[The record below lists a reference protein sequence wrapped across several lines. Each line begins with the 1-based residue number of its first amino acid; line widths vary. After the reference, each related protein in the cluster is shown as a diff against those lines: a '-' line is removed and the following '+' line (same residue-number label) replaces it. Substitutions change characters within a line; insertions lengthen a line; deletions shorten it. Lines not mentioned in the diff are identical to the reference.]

1 MSIDPKNLAGTAT
14 LTFSDDFN
22 SLSLWNGTSGT
33 WDSTYWWAAANGI
46 NISGNQEV
54 NWYINS
60 NYAPTSSV
68 TPWNVN
74 NGILDLHAG
83 PAAPAIQ
90 PYINNAQYTSGMITT
105 YHSFSQLY
113 GYFEMRAELPA
124 GQGLWPAFWLLPTNN
139 ALFGTVPAQ
148 ELDIME
154 SLGNNP
160 TIDYMTSH
168 SSATGS
174 MQLQQDG
181 VYLPTMTSGFH
192 TYGMD
197 WEPDTITW
205 YVDGV
210 KTFQIATPS
219 DMHTPMYIIA
229 DLALYGPA
237 ITDPSSPVGGDM
249 LIDYIRAYSA
259 KPPTV
264 QINSFSPDSNVT
276 GDGITNAKQITVT
289 GSAAVGAT
297 VQIFDGSS
305 KLGTAVTDSTG
316 KWSFVA
322 ANLTDGV
329 HSFTAQTADQSG
341 NVTSSSALTVT
352 VDTTAPVAPSIASFT
367 PDSGTIGDGITNQN
381 HVTLNGTA
389 EASSTVQIFDGAT
402 QIGTVVADKTGSWSF
417 ATATLSDG
425 NHAFTAKAMDAAGNV
440 SSASTSLTVTIDTT
454 APAQPVVASFT
465 PAQSAIAGTAEAGA
479 TIALY
484 DGTTLIGSG
493 KAKSDGTWSINVG
506 SLSSGSHS
514 FSVTATDAAGN
525 TSVQSNVLQTK
536 VIESAGSTTL
546 EQVGTSLHFVTGSTD
561 VVFKLAGAALSTDQ
575 FPSYNFIGAEKTATG
590 YDVAWKDAGTGL
602 YSVVAT
608 DANGNFLSTIAGS
621 VSGTSDALRSL
632 ESTMHQDL
640 NGDGTIGLPVKIIET
655 AGSTILE
662 QVGNSLHFVTGSTDV
677 VFKLAGAAVS
687 TDQFPSY
694 NFIGAEKTATGYDVA
709 WKDAGTGL
717 YTVAATD
724 ANGNFLSTIAGS
736 VSGSSTSLLSLEST
750 MHQDLNGDG
759 TIGTKAG
766 TVATSVSLQLTID
779 AGGSLEL
786 AGAATGAITFGKNT
800 GMLILDQSSK
810 FTGNI
815 LGFSG
820 NGDPTASDIL
830 DLRDIAYGAGTR
842 VAYIGNT
849 SGGVL
854 TVTDAQNHTA
864 HLNLTGDYTRMTFAL
879 SSDGHGGT
887 FVIDPPATNVAPLT
901 LSMPNQAAT
910 VSQVGDGFVFHPSA
924 AAGSASTYDGHAR
937 LPFNE
942 AQLDWYTN
950 SIAQDVHLDIHALA
964 DAMGYTHTHDSF
976 MLHV

>member
-22 SLSLWNGTSGT
+22 SLSLWNGASGT

-46 NISGNQEV
+46 NIGGNQEV

-68 TPWNVN
+68 TPWTVS

-83 PAAPAIQ
+83 PAAAAIQ
-90 PYINNAQYTSGMITT
+90 PYINNAQYTSGMITS

-124 GQGLWPAFWLLPTNN
+124 GQGLWPAFWLLPANN
-139 ALFGTVPAQ
+139 ALLGTVPAQ

-174 MQLQQDG
+174 MQLQQSG
-181 VYLPTMTSGFH
+181 VSVPTMTSGFH

-197 WEPDTITW
+197 WEADTITW

-210 KTFQIATPS
+210 KIFQIATPS
-219 DMHTPMYIIA
+219 DMHTPMYMIA

-237 ITDPSSPVGGDM
+237 ITDPSAPVGGDM

-259 KPPTV
+259 KPPV
-264 QINSFSPDSNVT
+264 IQINSFSPDSNIT
-276 GDGITNAKQITVT
+276 GDGITNAKQITLT
-289 GSAAVGAT
+289 GSAAVGTT
-297 VQIFDGSS
+297 VQIFDGST

-316 KWSFVA
+316 KWSFVT

-329 HSFTAQTADQSG
+329 HPFTAKTADQSG
-341 NVTSSSALTVT
+341 NVTSSTSLTVT
-352 VDTTAPVAPSIASFT
+352 VDTTAPAAPSIASFT

-389 EASSTVQIFDGAT
+389 EASSTVQIFDGTT

-425 NHAFTAKAMDAAGNV
+425 NHAFTAKAMDVAGNV

-454 APAQPVVASFT
+454 APAQPVVASFAL
-465 PAQSAIAGTAEAGA
+465 AQSAISGTAEAGA

-484 DGTTLIGSG
+484 DGTILIGSG

-506 SLSSGSHS
+506 SLSSGPHS

-536 VIESAGSTTL
+536 VTESAGSTTL

-561 VVFKLAGAALSTDQ
+561 VVFKLASAALSTDQ

-608 DANGNFLSTIAGS
+608 DTNGNFLSTIAGS

-709 WKDAGTGL
+709 WKDTGTGL

-724 ANGNFLSTIAGS
+724 ANGNFLSTIVGS
-736 VSGSSTSLLSLEST
+736 VSGSNASLLSLEAT

-786 AGAATGAITFGKNT
+786 AGAASGAITFGKNT
-800 GMLILDQSSK
+800 GMLILDQSTK

-815 LGFSG
+815 VGLSG

-842 VAYIGNT
+842 VSYIGNT
-849 SGGVL
+849 SGGEL
-854 TVTDAQNHTA
+854 TVTDAQNHAA

-924 AAGSASTYDGHAR
+924 AAASTSTYDGHAPP
-937 LPFNE
+937 PFNE

-950 SIAQDVHLDIHALA
+950 AIAQDVHLDIHALA

>member
-46 NISGNQEV
+46 NIGGNQEV

-68 TPWNVN
+68 TPWTVN

-83 PAAPAIQ
+83 PAAAAIQ
-90 PYINNAQYTSGMITT
+90 PYINNAQYTSGMITS

-124 GQGLWPAFWLLPTNN
+124 GQGLWPAFWLLPANN

-154 SLGNNP
+154 TLGNNP

-174 MQLQQDG
+174 MELQQSG

-197 WEPDTITW
+197 WEADTITW

-210 KTFQIATPS
+210 KTFQIATPD
-219 DMHTPMYIIA
+219 DMHTPMYMIA

-237 ITDPSSPVGGDM
+237 ITDPSAPVGGDM

-259 KPPTV
+259 KPPVV
-264 QINSFSPDSNVT
+264 QINSFSPDSNIT
-276 GDGITNAKQITVT
+276 GDGITNAKQITLT

-305 KLGTAVTDSTG
+305 KVGTAVTDSTG

-322 ANLTDGV
+322 ANLTDRV
-329 HSFTAQTADQSG
+329 HSFTAKTADQSG
-341 NVTSSSALTVT
+341 NVTSSTALMVT
-352 VDTTAPVAPSIASFT
+352 VDTTTPATPSIASFT

-389 EASSTVQIFDGAT
+389 EASSTVQIFDGTT

-425 NHAFTAKAMDAAGNV
+425 NHAFTAKAMDVAGNV
-440 SSASTSLTVTIDTT
+440 SSASTSLTVTIDTV
-454 APAQPVVASFT
+454 APVMPVVVSFT
-465 PAQSAIAGTAEAGA
+465 PAQSAVAGTAEAGA

-493 KAKSDGTWSINVG
+493 KAKSDDTWSINVG
-506 SLSSGSHS
+506 SPSSDTHS
-514 FSVTATDAAGN
+514 FSATATDAAGN
-525 TSVQSNVLQTK
+525 TSVRSNILQTK
-536 VIESAGSTTL
+536 VIESAGSTIL

-561 VVFKLAGAALSTDQ
+561 VVFKLAGAAVSTDQ
-575 FPSYNFIGAEKTATG
+575 FPSYNFIGAEKTTTG

-602 YSVVAT
+602 YTVVAT
-608 DANGNFLSTIAGS
+608 DANGNLLSTIAGS

-694 NFIGAEKTATGYDVA
+694 NFVGAEKTTTGYDVA
-709 WKDAGTGL
+709 WKAAGTGL

-724 ANGNFLSTIAGS
+724 ASGNFLSTIVDS
-736 VSGSSTSLLSLEST
+736 VSGSNTSLLSLEST

-759 TIGTKAG
+759 TIGLKAG

-815 LGFSG
+815 LGLSG

-842 VAYIGNT
+842 VSYIGNT

-924 AAGSASTYDGHAR
+924 AAGSASTYDGHAP

-976 MLHV
+976 MLHL